1 MFNVWIGTLNVR
13 SDVSSISAGN
23 KGLMCGRDQLKIFY
37 RPQKINIQTHRQ
49 GDFYSL
55 VNINITEG
63 TKHNKLLH
71 LKDTSM
77 KNDNFP

>member
-1 MFNVWIGTLNVR
+1 
-13 SDVSSISAGN
+13 
-23 KGLMCGRDQLKIFY
+23 MCGRDQLKIFY

-63 TKHNKLLH
+63 MMHNKLLH
-71 LKDTSM
+71 LKGTSM